1 GVRAKALNQV
11 IPIVQWIDKYTFLT
25 KSGHVGIVLK
35 LRGVNRDCMNDDM
48 AKSFTARFH
57 QVCKGFSDEYQ
68 IYQYIV
74 KNGEAEIPV
83 SEHAEMSDLFSP
95 DILRREEAL
104 PSGLDQAGGVALP
117 DKVSHHYAQIFA

>member
-1 GVRAKALNQV
+1 
-11 IPIVQWIDKYTFLT
+11 
-25 KSGHVGIVLK
+25 
-35 LRGVNRDCMNDDM
+35 M

-117 DKVSHHYAQIFA
+117 DKVSHHYAQIFADLCRCSNSRWSVQFRAVSEPAFDSRSVCL